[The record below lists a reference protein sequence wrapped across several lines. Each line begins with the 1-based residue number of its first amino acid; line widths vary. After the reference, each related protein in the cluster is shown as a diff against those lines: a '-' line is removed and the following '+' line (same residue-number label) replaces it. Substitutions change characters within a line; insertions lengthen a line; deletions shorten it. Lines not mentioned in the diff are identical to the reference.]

1 MKVIIDDQLLTVEQ
15 ARQVLFDLP
24 RLKAKSLKPPDITR
38 TKEYRQFR
46 LDVLSRDEF
55 TCTSC
60 EQTGGRLEVHHIKK
74 KSKFP
79 EIACDV
85 DNGVTLC
92 YECHLQL
99 HGGSWDWI
107 YQ

>member
-15 ARQVLFDLP
+15 ARLVLFSPPLVP
-24 RLKAKSLKPPDITR
+24 VKLKKQDITH
-38 TKEYRQFR
+38 TKVYKQFR

-55 TCTSC
+55 ACTSC
-60 EQTGGRLEVHHIKK
+60 GQIGGRLEVHHIKK

-92 YECHLQL
+92 YECHVQL
-99 HGGSWDWI
+99 HGGSWSWI
-107 YQ
+107 YE